1 MAMAESTVSF
11 QAIVDMPDRL
21 IDLFIRLSVQ
31 NKGVL
36 SAAKRDSHFAML
48 KDEEVT
54 QMQQAIKES
63 RLVE

>member
-1 MAMAESTVSF
+1 
-11 QAIVDMPDRL
+11 
-21 IDLFIRLSVQ
+21 
-31 NKGVL
+31 VL
-36 SAAKRDSHFAML
+36 SAAKRDGHFAML